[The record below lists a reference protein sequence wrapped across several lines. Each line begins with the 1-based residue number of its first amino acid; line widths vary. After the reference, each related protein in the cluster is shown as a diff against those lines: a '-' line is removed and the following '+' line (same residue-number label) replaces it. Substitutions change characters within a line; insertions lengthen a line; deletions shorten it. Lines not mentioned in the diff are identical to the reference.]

1 MAASMSRSTEE
12 ICMDRFLEVYDPMM
26 MDAFA
31 FCLELQLSVETL
43 GIQAASRSYRN
54 DFAHRHRAILEGA
67 DTWYLP
73 ELYEVCM
80 SEDPQ
85 VIINGTVYHLR
96 GGNITNQSDVLRRCL
111 TKLFH
116 MLECWNPV
124 TAKEASPDLR
134 STLIKLDSAWADF
147 ELYYVLELMAIE
159 AQARQPI
166 LTAVSLELELH
177 NLECLEDPGTS
188 ISDAATI
195 LNVLTFDDKNTL
207 DGSGQQVSLTS
218 VPKQHQSAVAHSSC
232 SLRHQAFE
240 TVGSLSKERQSL
252 EDGSPSAA
260 QSPFTGQIT
269 EVHFP
274 DLRNCPLASM
284 HRRTCARDIH
294 WLAGSATA
302 FGTSSTRRRALQSLV
317 AQVASL
323 NACAN
328 IRGKGRQ
335 DLTFEVLE
343 AAADVFLFPETSTG
357 ITLKEHSFIR
367 ASSAARHLL
376 AARVL
381 DGFLGLR
388 NYLAE
393 IADCADTLDAQLSNN
408 DALVERLLAWEQAW
422 EQGSQFMLRPALLEA
437 VCSISAQ
444 ISEALHFAPDLAKH
458 LEDQSAELFLILPRL
473 VLLCGL
479 LEPSQAVLI
488 ENLLPHHFVSNAE
501 DQTIITLRA
510 VRLSSEMMDLAKGL
524 DAALSA
530 ISVSRPS
537 TAWEVLVR
545 SAVAGLGS
553 TNSLEF
559 DSSVDCFLHRL
570 EAVSMELQRAAPEA
584 WNCCCSVL
592 VQCVEAASAPRS
604 MSLGSSACTIFGT

>member
-408 DALVERLLAWEQAW
+408 DALVERLL
-422 EQGSQFMLRPALLEA
+422 
-437 VCSISAQ
+437 
-444 ISEALHFAPDLAKH
+444 
-458 LEDQSAELFLILPRL
+458 